1 MVDEKD
7 EQDAKGG
14 GESTLT
20 VLVAMGA
27 NAGIGVL
34 KLVAAIFT
42 GSAAMYAEAA
52 HSVADTATEVLLLTA
67 LKRSDRKP
75 DRQHPFGYGKE
86 RFFWALIAAVSI
98 FVSGAVFAAYE
109 GIRTMFGESEEQ
121 TLAWIAYAVLGVSFV
136 LEGTSWLQ
144 AVRQLRNE
152 ARNDET
158 TPLRWLRETDDPTV
172 KTVFFED
179 SAALIGLLLAFAGV
193 GLHQLTGSAFWDGL
207 ASVLIAV
214 LLTVVAYIL
223 GGTNKGLLDRPPGRP
238 EDRLRPARRAG
249 RAAGGRAGGRP
260 ADDDRSAPTR
270 SCCAPASTSTTP
282 WTRPRWNGPA
292 RRSTPTC
299 ASASRTSPR
308 SSSSRSRA
316 RTRRSARGCS
326 TATGRRARSGCGRGC
341 SAAAER
347 LCPCRGRPVFAAWW
361 LCCGRSA
368 AKPPCCTPRATRM
381 DDEGPAAQ
389 CGRALASSSFSV
401 RPPAAGPSGR
411 SGAAAPCAR

>member
-1 MVDEKD
+1 VAQGDNE
-7 EQDAKGG
+7 
-14 GESTLT
+14 GESRRT
-20 VLVAMGA
+20 VYVALAA
-27 NAGIGVL
+27 NAAIAVA
-34 KLVAAIFT
+34 KLVGGLIA
-42 GSAAMYAEAA
+42 GSSAMLSEAA
-52 HSVADTATEVLLLTA
+52 HSVADTMNQVFLLVSLSFS
-67 LKRSDRKP
+67 RREP
-75 DRQHPFGYGKE
+75 DLEHPFGYGKE

-223 GGTNKGLLDRPPGRP
+223 GGTNKGLLIGRQADRKTVYALRDALAERQEVEQVVDLLTMSLGT
-238 EDRLRPARRAG
+238 DQILLCARLDFNDALDAASLERAC
-249 RAAGGRAGGRP
+249 AAID
-260 ADDDRSAPTR
+260 ADLRERFPDIAEIFVEPV
-270 SCCAPASTSTTP
+270 
-282 WTRPRWNGPA
+282 PRTDKA
-292 RRSTPTC
+292 I
-299 ASASRTSPR
+299 
-308 SSSSRSRA
+308 RA
-316 RTRRSARGCS
+316 RVLDRYG
-326 TATGRRARSGCGRGC
+326 TAG
-341 SAAAER
+341 AER
-347 LCPCRGRPVFAAWW
+347 LRTG
-361 LCCGRSA
+361 LQHG
-368 AKPPCCTPRATRM
+368 
-381 DDEGPAAQ
+381 G
-389 CGRALASSSFSV
+389 
-401 RPPAAGPSGR
+401 
-411 SGAAAPCAR
+411 